1 MHMYIYTRHTYAC
14 TCEYVHMCIHVNIYT
29 YMHNTHTRVDTH
41 SNFGHIQV
49 CARGG
54 RAGSYITRTEEI
66 NDNFMLNKAFSFH
79 REAHTKHI
87 SQMEN
92 HIQWAVQWT
101 VSPTTSRLQ
110 MHVFAGMRQPG
121 SIYPSMKAKGI
132 IVKCDLRE
140 ARAIRNQDFLTCLLY
155 LNGIILL
162 VF

>member
-1 MHMYIYTRHTYAC
+1 MYMRIYAHVC
-14 TCEYVHMCIHVNIYT
+14 TCEYIHLYAQHTYT
-29 YMHNTHTRVDTH
+29 CGYSFQFRTH
-41 SNFGHIQV
+41 SSV
-49 CARGG
+49 CTWWKGWVLHH
-54 RAGSYITRTEEI
+54 RTEEI